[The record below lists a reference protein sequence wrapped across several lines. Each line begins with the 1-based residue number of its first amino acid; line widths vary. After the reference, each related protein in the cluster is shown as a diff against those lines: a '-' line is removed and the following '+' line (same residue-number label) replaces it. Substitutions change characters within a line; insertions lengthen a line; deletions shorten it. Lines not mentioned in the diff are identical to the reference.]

1 VVVFRL
7 APFFQYK
14 RSAIKK
20 NCYLADDLKV
30 DMPASSSSSTAG
42 NGRLDVTAV
51 RATGRAA
58 TSGCRCLLGLDNFT
72 WVRHFT
78 RKMAA
83 AHKYA
88 TQAIQSFRSSS
99 KNGSADE
106 ANTLLTIADE
116 ARANAYAPYSNF
128 HVGAAVLCE
137 DGSIVTGISLR

>member
-1 VVVFRL
+1 L
-7 APFFQYK
+7 ICPPAAAAAP
-14 RSAIKK
+14 
-20 NCYLADDLKV
+20 
-30 DMPASSSSSTAG
+30 PATAG
-42 NGRLDVTAV
+42 LTSLPSAPPDALPP
-51 RATGRAA
+51 AA
-58 TSGCRCLLGLDNFT
+58 AAAFSALTTSPGSDI
-72 WVRHFT
+72 FT

-88 TQAIQSFRSSS
+88 TQPNQSFRSSP